1 MDEVFLRQSEA
12 WEFVRSIADAKE
24 KLLTEV
30 SLGKALAFLAS
41 DPAYAR
47 EFSRTPLDALTFAR
61 AMNAALRDT
70 QVIGD
75 ILRGAVKTVDDLSP
89 FP

>member
-1 MDEVFLRQSEA
+1 VFLRQSAA

-30 SLGKALAFLAS
+30 SLGKALTFLAS
-41 DPAYAR
+41 DPAYAK
-47 EFSRTPLDALTFAR
+47 EFKSTPLDALTFAR
-61 AMNAALRDT
+61 AINAALRDT
-70 QVIGD
+70 KVIGD
-75 ILRGAVKTVDDLSP
+75 ILQGVVKTVDDLSP